1 MLKVQDLDVSIG
13 SVQILRGVERNRG
26 RVLVGKDARFLDW
39 MQRLFPE
46 SYPRRLSVIANRIMR
61 RK

>member
-1 MLKVQDLDVSIG
+1 MAALTPHEAAM
-13 SVQILRGVERNRG
+13 QILRGVERNRG
-26 RVLVGKDARFLDW
+26 RVLVGRDARFLAW

-46 SYPRRLSVIANRIMR
+46 NYARHLGAMANNIMR